1 MRACS
6 GPCTLRQ
13 DPICVFV
20 LPTRPAWARTDLWP
34 LGSIEQ
40 QAASAIPRL
49 YTVDTGVLTEPEAY
63 ELVRA
68 IAMFPDVLE
77 EAFERY
83 VRMTASLAARSLA
96 ASRRPR
102 AVGSVCA
109 AFCSRE
115 PSTLVRYLFTLA
127 QAATQAA
134 GALRIKGQPERL
146 AQPRLVALH
155 SARVTLANGLRILG
169 IPPVVRL

>member
-1 MRACS
+1 M
-6 GPCTLRQ
+6 
-13 DPICVFV
+13 D
-20 LPTRPAWARTDLWP
+20 TD
-34 LGSIEQ
+34 
-40 QAASAIPRL
+40 A
-49 YTVDTGVLTEPEAY
+49 LTEPEAY
-63 ELVRA
+63 ELVRT

-77 EAFERY
+77 EAYERY
-83 VRMTASLAARSLA
+83 VRVTSLNRTFNGGLIATRGRWLGL
-96 ASRRPR
+96 R
-102 AVGSVCA
+102 C
-109 AFCSRE
+109 FSRE

-155 SARVTLANGLRILG
+155 SARMTLANGLRILG